1 MFFFQA
7 CSIIR
12 LLNGTVCDGLRG
24 SSVLCGTNILSYLY
38 LLTEVHLLF
47 TLHVLIL
54 ALLQMGVVP
63 LGLQAREELHGEVYD
78 IRGLL
83 HQVVDSEVQER
94 LLELWRDGV
103 VALLT
108 HLPRAGLACLV
119 CLRLV
124 TNEDLIISHLSQN
137 FDNRNVSIYLLYFDD
152 VKILLKNYMHFHP
165 PAH

>member
-1 MFFFQA
+1 MWD
-7 CSIIR
+7 S
-12 LLNGTVCDGLRG
+12 LD
-24 SSVLCGTNILSYLY
+24 

-108 HLPRAGLACLV
+108 HLPGAGLACLV

-124 TNEDLIISHLSQN
+124 TSEDLVISS
-137 FDNRNVSIYLLYFDD
+137 RKTSPVKVYLFICCTL
-152 VKILLKNYMHFHP
+152 MM
-165 PAH
+165 